1 MTMNNEAFPPSEG
14 ADPPSDVETA
24 FGGSAGYPR
33 AGDLST
39 RDIPD
44 TVEAALADAELAV
57 ESDLLALQRERDD
70 YLDALRRLQADF
82 ENFKKRTL
90 KLQTEHLERAAQSLV
105 DKLLPVLDAA
115 DLAIAHGAGEAV
127 AQVAGLLMDT
137 LVREGL
143 EGVDPK
149 PGDPFDPTVHEAV
162 AHEPGDGA
170 TQQVADLLRAG
181 YRWKG
186 VLLRPA
192 MVKVRG

>member
-1 MTMNNEAFPPSEG
+1 MNNEAFPPSEG
-14 ADPPSDVETA
+14 RSEPPSDVDTVV
-24 FGGSAGYPR
+24 GGVPTG
-33 AGDLST
+33 GV
-39 RDIPD
+39 PD
-44 TVEAALADAELAV
+44 TVEAALAEADLASAEAAV
-57 ESDLLALQRERDD
+57 ESDLDALQRERDD

-82 ENFKKRTL
+82 ENFRKRTL

-105 DKLLPVLDAA
+105 EKLLPVLDAA

-127 AQVAGLLMDT
+127 VQVAGLLMDT

-170 TQQVADLLRAG
+170 TQQIADLLRAG

-186 VLLRPA
+186 ALLRPA